1 MSLQR
6 QVMAKMHGKRDPEQE
21 KEALDWIFTVLGEP
35 RPEGDIGDIL
45 RDGQVLCRL
54 MNKLAPGSVP
64 KINTSGSQFKLMENI
79 NNFSQAMRKYGVS
92 IVDLFQTS
100 DLFEKKD
107 LAVVTNSLFSL
118 GRTTYRHP
126 EWPGPWLGPRPAEE
140 QKREW
145 SEEQLRAG
153 QGIIGL
159 QAGSNKGATQA
170 GDNTGA
176 ARRVILGK

>member
-6 QVMAKMHGKRDPEQE
+6 QVMAKMHGKRDQEQE

-35 RPEGDIGDIL
+35 RPEGDLGDIL

-54 MNKLAPGSVP
+54 MNKLVPGSVP
-64 KINTSGSQFKLMENI
+64 KINTSGSQFKMMENI
-79 NNFSQAMRKYGVS
+79 NNFSQAMRKYGVP

>member
-1 MSLQR
+1 
-6 QVMAKMHGKRDPEQE
+6 MAKMHGKRDLEQE
-21 KEALDWIFTVLGEP
+21 SEALEWIYTVLGEP
-35 RPEGDIGDIL
+35 RPDGDLGDLL
-45 RDGQVLCRL
+45 RDGTVLCRL
-54 MNKLAPGSVP
+54 MNKLMPGAIP
-64 KINTSGSQFKLMENI
+64 KINSGGGQFKLMENI
-79 NNFSQAMRKYGVS
+79 NNFSKAMTKYGVP

-100 DLFEKKD
+100 DLYEKKD

-118 GRTTYRHP
+118 GRTTYKHP
-126 EWPGPWLGPRPAEE
+126 EWTGPWLGPRPSEE

-145 SEEQLRAG
+145 TEEQLRAS
-153 QGIIGL
+153 QGIVGL